1 LLLYCCPSIIVPK
14 YLLISRYLVTR
25 VPYDGVCGTTSPM
38 FDDFGGWG
46 PFWEGGVGGE
56 CYQAELWNGSVADAK
71 EAWKELKTHLAS

>member
-1 LLLYCCPSIIVPK
+1 
-14 YLLISRYLVTR
+14 
-25 VPYDGVCGTTSPM
+25 M